1 MRISLL
7 AAPLFMIASA
17 QAKAPHWQET
27 LDSDLQGPRV
37 EWVGEIIGRVSDDGY
52 TCFILERPRETKYIA
67 CNPGYFAFDDF
78 APGAWLKAVGN
89 LGAAVP
95 REIGGQV
102 YDLPLV
108 AGALVTK
115 ASPRPYYDPYY
126 YGYDHR
132 PYYGYPFY
140 DPFYGPFY
148 GPRFGSG
155 IFFHFH

>member
-1 MRISLL
+1 MV
-7 AAPLFMIASA
+7 ASV
-17 QAKAPHWQET
+17 QAKAPHWQDT

-37 EWVGEIIGRVSDDGY
+37 EWVGEIVGRVSDDGY

-78 APGAWLKAVGN
+78 APGGWLKAVGN
-89 LGAAVP
+89 LGAAAP

-102 YDLPLV
+102 YELPLV
-108 AGALVTK
+108 AGALITK
-115 ASPRPYYDPYY
+115 ASPRPYHDPYY
-126 YGYDHR
+126 YGYDHS
-132 PYYGYPFY
+132 PYYGYPSH